1 MVKATAVN
9 TLPPCGITEASP
21 LTKLLQFGNK
31 NTLFLITSSQ
41 YKSPPL
47 MMLVKSFYYEAEKLG
62 SVRFSPAIT
71 PDTAESNYDE
81 TVK

>member
-1 MVKATAVN
+1 
-9 TLPPCGITEASP
+9 
-21 LTKLLQFGNK
+21 
-31 NTLFLITSSQ
+31 
-41 YKSPPL
+41 
-47 MMLVKSFYYEAEKLG
+47 MMLVKSSYYEAEKLG